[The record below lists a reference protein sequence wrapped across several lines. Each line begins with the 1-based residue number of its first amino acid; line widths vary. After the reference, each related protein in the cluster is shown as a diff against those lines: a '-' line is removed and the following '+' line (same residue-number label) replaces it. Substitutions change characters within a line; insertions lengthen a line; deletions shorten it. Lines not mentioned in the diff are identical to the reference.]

1 MKKIILIIAV
11 LFSSIGVFSQEEITT
26 YYLIRHAEKVKT
38 DTTDKDPTLNNEGI
52 KRSENWVK
60 ILSDVS
66 FDAVYSTDYKRTK
79 QTAKFI
85 ADSQKLQILG
95 YDSGN
100 MFDEAFQYNTK
111 GKTILIVG
119 HSNTTPYFANK
130 ILGIE
135 KYPQIDETNNGNLYI
150 VTVIGDKKTS
160 TLLKIN

>member
-38 DTTDKDPTLNNEGI
+38 DTTDKNPTLNNEGI

-66 FDAVYSTDYKRTK
+66 FDAIYSTDYKRTK
-79 QTAKFI
+79 QTAKFV

-95 YDSGN
+95 YDPRN

-130 ILGIE
+130 ILGVE
-135 KYPQIDETNNGNLYI
+135 KYKQIEETNNGNLYI
-150 VTVIGDKKTS
+150 VTVIGDIKTS
-160 TLLKIN
+160 TLLKIE

>member
-11 LFSSIGVFSQEEITT
+11 LFSSFTVFSQDETTT

-85 ADSQKLQILG
+85 ADSKELPILG
-95 YDSGN
+95 YNPRN
-100 MFDEAFQYNTK
+100 MFDDAFKYNTK

-119 HSNTTPYFANK
+119 HSNTTPSFANK
-130 ILGIE
+130 ILGTE

-150 VTVIGDKKTS
+150 ITVIGDKKTS